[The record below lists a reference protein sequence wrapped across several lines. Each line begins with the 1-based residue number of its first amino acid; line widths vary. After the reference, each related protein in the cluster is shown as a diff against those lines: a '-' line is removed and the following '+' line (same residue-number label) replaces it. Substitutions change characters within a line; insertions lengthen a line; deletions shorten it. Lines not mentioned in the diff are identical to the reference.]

1 MANYRIFLSHSH
13 RDNDFCRRV
22 VDHIKHAL
30 PDTDI
35 FYDEHTIIGGDEWMR
50 RVQREVLERPI
61 FIVILSP
68 HSVESEWVR
77 EETNLVLSEAVKRR
91 ERRIIPIRYQE
102 CDVTLLAALL
112 LNRQIVDCASQDEST
127 GLRQLVD
134 AIHCSSSPERPPI
147 VEQTLQCAYELSAQ
161 IHIAYRDERWDDVM
175 RLGRVALQL
184 QGNECDGDTLGE
196 VGIALIR
203 HGNIDEGKRSLDAAL
218 QIQALRPDFWLAR
231 ARLLSQNDEHVDEA
245 IASLDA
251 ALVVTRDVA
260 GKVAILQEEL
270 AILTR
275 ASRAVESIAVIDET
289 LRLTPHNA
297 TLWTLKGD
305 ALARLGR
312 THEAIAAYERA
323 LTSDP
328 QDARTWREIA
338 HLLLSV
344 QRADEALAAYDRA
357 LALNPNDEANWSAR
371 ARALIVQGEFEAAIA
386 ATHRALALV
395 PHDTSIWLTKAE
407 ALCAMGKY
415 DEALAIYDRVLAV
428 APRDMQALLAKGN
441 ALAHLRRWQEVV
453 WLCDHALAHLP
464 PAQSDL
470 LLLKAQALIA
480 LGDVVSALGVFD
492 HAARTGPPT
501 AAMLTAKGNVLMRL
515 GRYGEALTV
524 YNRAIQMNPAAP
536 AIWYQKAIALFH
548 LSRLPEAHSACD
560 NALQLDGNNSLL
572 WSAKGAMLYWSR
584 RYAEALHV
592 YDRALRLNTTNLH
605 ALTGR
610 AMALWAQRRY
620 AESLAACDYALTL
633 SPSDG
638 DALRTR
644 QFALFALGRT
654 HEAEQMVPGTG
665 TSTLQP
671 LGQTLAGG

>member
-22 VDHIKHAL
+22 VEHIQHAL
-30 PDTDI
+30 PDTDV

-50 RVQREVLERPI
+50 RVQREVIERPI

-68 HSVESEWVR
+68 NSVESEWVR
-77 EETNLVLSEAVKRR
+77 EETNLALSEAVIRR

-102 CDVTLLAALL
+102 CDVVLLAALL
-112 LNRQIVDCASQDEST
+112 LNRQIVDCVSQDEST

-134 AIHCSSSPERPPI
+134 AIQRCSSPERPPI
-147 VEQTLQCAYELSAQ
+147 VEQTLHRAYELSTQ
-161 IHIAYRDERWDDVM
+161 IHIAYRDERWEDVI

-203 HGNIDEGKRSLDAAL
+203 HGNIDEGRCTLDAAL

-231 ARLLSQNDEHVDEA
+231 ARMLSQHGEQVDA
-245 IASLDA
+245 ALASLDA
-251 ALVVTRDVA
+251 ALVVTQDVA

-270 AILTR
+270 ALLTR
-275 ASRAVESIAVIDET
+275 ASRRVESLTVIDEM

-297 TLWTLKGD
+297 TLWTSRAD

-312 THEAIAAYERA
+312 TH
-323 LTSDP
+323 
-328 QDARTWREIA
+328 
-338 HLLLSV
+338 
-344 QRADEALAAYDRA
+344 EALAAYDRA
-357 LALNPNDEANWSAR
+357 LALNPNDEVSWSAR
-371 ARALIVQGEFEAAIA
+371 ARALIVLGEFEDAVA

-395 PHDTSIWLTKAE
+395 PHDTSMWLTKAE

-415 DEALAIYDRVLAV
+415 DEALAIYDRALAV
-428 APRDMQALLAKGN
+428 APRDMNALLAKGN
-441 ALAHLRRWQEVV
+441 ALAHLQRWHEVV
-453 WLCDHALAHLP
+453 WLCDNALAHLP
-464 PAQSDL
+464 PVQSDL

-480 LGDVVSALGVFD
+480 LGDAVSALGVFD
-492 HAARTGPPT
+492 HAARTGQPT
-501 AAMLTAKGNVLMRL
+501 AAVLTARGNVLMRL
-515 GRYGEALTV
+515 GRHGEALTV
-524 YNRAIQMNPAAP
+524 YNQAIQMNPAVP
-536 AIWYQKAIALFH
+536 AIWYQKALALFH

-560 NALQLDGNNSLL
+560 KALQLDGNNSLL

-592 YDRALRLNTTNLH
+592 YDQALRLNTTNLH

-620 AESLAACDYALTL
+620 VESLAACDYVLTIC
-633 SPSDG
+633 PSDS

-654 HEAEQMVPGTG
+654 HEAEQMIPG
-665 TSTLQP
+665 TSTSISTPTPQP
-671 LGQTLAGG
+671 LGQRVAGG